1 MIMIAGGTGFGPVK
15 AMVEHAIESGSQRRI
30 DIYWGVRSEQDLYMS
45 LPSEWAEK
53 FKNINFVPVLSRP
66 NEEWKGRT
74 GYVHEAVL
82 EDFETLTEYEVYA
95 CGPPEMVK
103 SAANTFV
110 KKGMF
115 ENNFFN
121 DSFDFAYQVSES

>member
-1 MIMIAGGTGFGPVK
+1 
-15 AMVEHAIESGSQRRI
+15 
-30 DIYWGVRSEQDLYMS
+30 MS

-66 NEEWKGRT
+66 SEEWKGRT